1 MNKVILM
8 GRLTKDPEVRYTQQ
22 NIAVARYTLAVAR
35 RFQQKGQVD
44 TDFINCITFGKSA
57 EFAEK
62 YLNQGKQI
70 AIVGRIQVRSWENEN
85 GQKQWST
92 EVIVEEHYFA
102 DSKVNKTEENGF
114 YTVEESDDDLPF

>member
-8 GRLTKDPEVRYTQQ
+8 GRLTKDPEVKYTQQ
-22 NIAVARYTLAVAR
+22 NIAIAIYTIAVSR
-35 RFQQKGQVD
+35 RFQQKGQPEV
-44 TDFINCITFGKSA
+44 DFINCVTFGKSA

-70 AIVGRIQVRSWENEN
+70 LIVGRIQVRSWEDKNH
-85 GQKQWST
+85 QKQWST
-92 EVIVEEHYFA
+92 EVIVEEHYFTG
-102 DSKVNKTEENGF
+102 SKVNKTEENGF

>member
-8 GRLTKDPEVRYTQQ
+8 GRLTKDPEVKYTQQ
-22 NIAVARYTLAVAR
+22 NIAIAIYTIAVSR
-35 RFQQKGQVD
+35 RFQQKGQPEV
-44 TDFINCITFGKSA
+44 DFINCVTFGKSA

-70 AIVGRIQVRSWENEN
+70 LIVGRIQVRSWEDKNN
-85 GQKQWST
+85 QKQWST
-92 EVIVEEHYFA
+92 EVIVEEHYFTG
-102 DSKVNKTEENGF
+102 SKVNKTEENGF